1 MKRAPFLGATGA
13 ALLTAPGSHE
23 FMRTLAGLGPST
35 FYRAPRARAKP
46 ELVPAVPD
54 PIPPR
59 VLANPI
65 LGEAFR
71 FAGAT
76 APRGWMFAR
85 GELLP
90 IATNR
95 DLFSIFRNLFGGD
108 GRTTFALPNA
118 AFPVIVAVSGLFPS
132 SPLVLARAGRNRNPA
147 ASLGPGAMP
156 ARPRRAAPVAPAV
169 LAARK
174 LAAAQP
180 RFATVA
186 PVPLAP
192 PLLERIASAKKDAR
206 AQVLA
211 ALGAPARARF
221 DAALGD
227 ALAGR
232 TNLYGIVR
240 RTAAGLSAAE
250 TRSLLAIG
258 DSFTRAFNP
267 LAPATIHAEPA
278 LEAAHFLVSV
288 ALEPAQVRAIARRDR

>member
-1 MKRAPFLGATGA
+1 
-13 ALLTAPGSHE
+13 
-23 FMRTLAGLGPST
+23 MRTLAGLGPST
-35 FYRAPRARAKP
+35 FYRAPQARAKL

-54 PIPPR
+54 PIPAR

-95 DLFSIFRNLFGGD
+95 DLFSMFRNRFGGD
-108 GRTTFALPNA
+108 GRTTFALPTVP
-118 AFPVIVAVSGLFPS
+118 FPVIVAVSGLFPS
-132 SPLVLARAGRNRNPA
+132 SPLVLARAGRNLSPA
-147 ASLGPGAMP
+147 ASLGTGAMP
-156 ARPRRAAPVAPAV
+156 ARARRAAPVAPAV

-206 AQVLA
+206 EEALA
-211 ALGAPARARF
+211 ALDPSTRACF
-221 DAALGD
+221 EAAVSD

-232 TNLYGIVR
+232 TDLYGIVR
-240 RTAAGLSAAE
+240 RTAAALNATES
-250 TRSLLAIG
+250 RSLLAIG
-258 DSFTRAFNP
+258 DAFTHAFNP
-267 LAPATIHAEPA
+267 RAVGAAHVKPA
-278 LEAAHFLVSV
+278 LEAAHVLASV
-288 ALEPAQVRAIARRDR
+288 AIDRAQARAIARRDIGR